1 MVRFSIGEKM
11 EFDDVNHV
19 DPREQMI
26 GVLSELNF
34 DKITSDYDE
43 NIDELS
49 VFLVHKSL
57 TPHSLAINYHPKN
70 NLHGLMDAETSRIIC
85 MSTWSSTI
93 IALTE
98 MLNTTPWF
106 NLSHATQFPRMFLTS
121 ESWMYQY
128 NTIDNKVAKTFE
140 ELSISRIYRFK
151 LLQEKSAALDTIHAF
166 ISTYRLPHHKDLP
179 LQAEIY
185 LEKFRQAKE
194 IYKKKLTEDNRHI
207 YPFVTDYALIKN
219 ISLAD
224 AAQEIFFKF
233 KSYVHKLSDTENI
246 RIKYTTMIKDEY
258 DIRKISSI
266 MKDFD
271 KECRLYGKI

>member
-1 MVRFSIGEKM
+1 MN
-11 EFDDVNHV
+11 FDEMDHV
-19 DPREQMI
+19 DPREKMNV
-26 GVLSELNF
+26 VLSELNF
-34 DKITSDYDE
+34 DRITKDYDE
-43 NIDELS
+43 YIDELS

-57 TPHSLAINYHPKN
+57 TPQSLVMNYHLKN

-85 MSTWSSTI
+85 LSTWSSTI

-106 NLSHATQFPRMFLTS
+106 NITHGTSFPRMFLTS

-128 NTIDNKVAKTFE
+128 NTIDNKVEKTFN
-140 ELSISRIYRFK
+140 ELSISRLYRYK
-151 LLQEKSAALDTIHAF
+151 LLQEKCAALDSLHSF
-166 ISTYRLPHHKDLP
+166 IATYRLPHNKDLP

-194 IYKKKLTEDNRHI
+194 VYKKKIKEDNKHI
-207 YPFVTDYALIKN
+207 YPFVTDYALIKS
-219 ISLAD
+219 ISLED

-233 KSYVHKLSDTENI
+233 KSYIHKLSDTENI